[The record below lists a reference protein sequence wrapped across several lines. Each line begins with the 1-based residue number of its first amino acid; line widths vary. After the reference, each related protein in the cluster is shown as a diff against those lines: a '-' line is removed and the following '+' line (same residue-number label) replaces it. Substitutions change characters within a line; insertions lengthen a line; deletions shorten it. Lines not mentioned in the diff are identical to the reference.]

1 MLNLIKSLF
10 ELIASFFANS
20 TAAKKKEVVLAEVT
34 EKAVVEEI
42 RATTNAVVVDQVVKT
57 AKAVAKVRKVAQ
69 KRKAASAKK
78 PLDEQ
83 LDDQF
88 SQDQ

>member
-1 MLNLIKSLF
+1 MANLIKSLF
-10 ELIASFFANS
+10 ELITSFFANS
-20 TAAKKKEVVLAEVT
+20 TATKKKEVVLAEVT

-42 RATTNAVVVDQVVKT
+42 RATTNAVVVEQVVKT
-57 AKAVAKVRKVAQ
+57 AKAVAKVRKTAQ
-69 KRKAASAKK
+69 KRKAASSKK